1 LSAARVREGLRRPF
15 SSEGRA
21 DPLLLA
27 LFLLVNGIV
36 LGNAIV
42 YEPGLGY
49 DAYMHERYV
58 GVLARGRLPSRGTL
72 ASSSLPLP
80 CPAGGG

>member
-1 LSAARVREGLRRPF
+1 MVREGLLRPF
-15 SSEGRA
+15 SSNGRA

-58 GVLARGRLPSRGTL
+58 GVLARGRLPEPRDTREFFS
-72 ASSSLPLP
+72 PP
-80 CPAGGG
+80 CPTSFPRPR